1 LTESLPPQTSQPP
14 PPAGPPLSVPAALSP
29 QPRPGF
35 RRPAWGPGDSLLGV
49 LAVAGMVI
57 AGGLIVFPITGDSG
71 LDAALAAQ
79 ALLELALVGAAFWL
93 ARNRGERR
101 PFFAL
106 GLRPPAA
113 GWIKTAAAGYAIYFV
128 AVLLILAVVG
138 SPEQSDVSDDLGF
151 DSSVLG
157 AVVAATLIV
166 VVAPFCEEIFFRGFF
181 FAGLRSRLPFW
192 AAGTISALLF
202 GAVHLGE
209 ANWVA
214 ALQLMVLGLVLAA
227 VYERTNS
234 LWSNIAIHMFN
245 NAIAFTLLVAS

>member
-1 LTESLPPQTSQPP
+1 
-14 PPAGPPLSVPAALSP
+14 VPAALPP

-49 LAVAGMVI
+49 LLVVGIVI
-57 AGGLIVFPITGDSG
+57 AGGLIIFPLTGDSG
-71 LDAALAAQ
+71 LDATLAAQ
-79 ALLELALVGAAFWL
+79 ALLELALVGAAYWL
-93 ARNRGERR
+93 AQHRGERR

-113 GWIKTAAAGYAIYFV
+113 GWVKVAAAGYAIYFV

-151 DSSVLG
+151 DSSVIG

-181 FAGLRSRLPFW
+181 FSGLRGRLPFW
-192 AAGTISALLF
+192 AAGAISAMLF

-214 ALQLMVLGLVLAA
+214 GLQLTILGLVLAG

-234 LWSNIAIHMFN
+234 LWSNIAVHMFN
-245 NAIAFTLLVAS
+245 NAIAFTLLVAT